1 MTLNWLRHILVKC
14 KIPRSF
20 LAGSSSKV
28 EIIHSHYNHPH
39 LILNVFLLTQIQVS
53 ALALFLLSSKS
64 HLVYLCLCSRQLCH
78 CHGFSFAGLTW
89 GLNKIGQN
97 WRKLAQIGPNESWS
111 ESWQLIVSWV
121 RVIPG
126 LPGWGWLPGPEANIP
141 DIITQGFTLVQIIT
155 NSYNSAMADPLS
167 STAASGDKLTDVRL
181 LTVWDQDGEVGMVSA
196 RRAPLSRLGAKSKP
210 NWV

>member
-1 MTLNWLRHILVKC
+1 MLESLRHISVKWL
-14 KIPRSF
+14 IPRFF
-20 LAGSSSKV
+20 LEQDSLQRWNSSEHLFSLNIIILISSSMFSYWHRSK
-28 EIIHSHYNHPH
+28 S
-39 LILNVFLLTQIQVS
+39 LS
-53 ALALFLLSSKS
+53 LLSWKPYF
-64 HLVYLCLCSRQLCH
+64 VYLCLCSRQLCH
-78 CHGFSFAGLTW
+78 CHGSSFAGLTW

-141 DIITQGFTLVQIIT
+141 DIISQGFTLVQIIT

-167 STAASGDKLTDVRL
+167 STAASGI
-181 LTVWDQDGEVGMVSA
+181 
-196 RRAPLSRLGAKSKP
+196 
-210 NWV
+210 N

>member
-1 MTLNWLRHILVKC
+1 M
-14 KIPRSF
+14 
-20 LAGSSSKV
+20 
-28 EIIHSHYNHPH
+28 
-39 LILNVFLLTQIQVS
+39 
-53 ALALFLLSSKS
+53 
-64 HLVYLCLCSRQLCH
+64 YLCLCSRQLCH
-78 CHGFSFAGLTW
+78 CHGSSFAGLTW

-111 ESWQLIVSWV
+111 ESWQFIVSWV

-141 DIITQGFTLVQIIT
+141 DIITQGFTLFQIIT
-155 NSYNSAMADPLS
+155 NSYNTAMADLLS
-167 STAASGDKLTDVRL
+167 STAASEDKLTDVRL
-181 LTVWDQDGEVGMVSA
+181 LTVWDQDGEEVGMVSA